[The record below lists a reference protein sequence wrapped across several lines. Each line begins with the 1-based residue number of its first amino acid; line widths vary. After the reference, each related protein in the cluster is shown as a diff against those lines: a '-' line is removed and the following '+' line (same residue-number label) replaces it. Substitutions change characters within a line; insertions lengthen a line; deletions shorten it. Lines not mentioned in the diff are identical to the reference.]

1 MNYKNNELE
10 KTMKE
15 IEYSN
20 AKVERQNTQ
29 LQQSID
35 SVSFSYLA
43 LELNDIDR

>member
-15 IEYSN
+15 IEYNN
-20 AKVERQNTQ
+20 AKVERQNSQ

-35 SVSFSYLA
+35 SVSLFTPCPGV
-43 LELNDIDR
+43 